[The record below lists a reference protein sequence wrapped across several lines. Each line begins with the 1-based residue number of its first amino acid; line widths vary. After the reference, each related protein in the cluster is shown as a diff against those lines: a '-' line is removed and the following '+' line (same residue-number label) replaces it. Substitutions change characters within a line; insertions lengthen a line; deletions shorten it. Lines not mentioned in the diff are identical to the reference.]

1 MWPSLSYAP
10 LPPLEV
16 LCFVIF
22 NQSEF
27 FLNLSSLSSALPAY
41 TLGSVNRVLALHL
54 SFIRLL
60 CFCAGVFMC
69 F

>member
-1 MWPSLSYAP
+1 MTFAVLCP

-27 FLNLSSLSSALPAY
+27 SLNLSSLSTALPAY
-41 TLGSVNRVLALHL
+41 TLGSVNRVLALRL
-54 SFIRLL
+54 SFIRLV
-60 CFCAGVFMC
+60 CFCAGVFVC